1 MGFEEQG
8 RFRVKIQRDFTAW
21 VSVVTTAEGRV
32 APGNPTEVMG
42 SVSSHCRPYTC
53 LLIPLLKA
61 GGARVSDQRLEEL
74 LNAIEVHCSWYPNS
88 GTLDLKTWVKV
99 GTELRGLYHKGVSLP
114 VTIWATW
121 RLIRS
126 VLELLQTDE
135 EDEGEE
141 EIQESEEKEEG
152 SLEAPTIIPKALY
165 PSLENCHAS
174 SGPLLDLP
182 PLPTLRMC
190 ERDRPAQQEKKTA
203 FLSTKRAPPPPSG
216 GSQEPLSALEKCIRQ
231 ALLEGDLDALAFQ
244 VRMGPAARESLHE
257 PFPFKLLKEIKQAVT
272 QYGPT
277 CPYTMGLIQGVA
289 VAYQLIPRDWNN
301 LAKTCLSSLQF
312 FQFKT
317 WWDDG
322 AETQAR
328 RNKAHNINIV
338 KDQLLGSG
346 HWESTQDQLGMNGQA
361 VDQVQRI
368 CLMAWEKIE
377 TEGKAP
383 MSFQNIL
390 QGPQEPYS
398 EFVARLQD
406 AINKQ
411 VANLQAAKIILRIVA
426 YDNANADCKKA
437 IGTMEGKTDTM
448 GYIRLCQVV
457 GTEQFKAATL
467 AQALSRFK
475 IGQNKFPGTWYNCRK
490 SGHTRKGCRKKN
502 GNSSHLPS
510 ATTVTGP
517 KPPGLCPKCQ
527 KGNHWASECRSVFH
541 KNGTPL
547 QKGGRQGRPQ
557 APTAAGGC

>member
-1 MGFEEQG
+1 M
-8 RFRVKIQRDFTAW
+8 
-21 VSVVTTAEGRV
+21 TTAEGRV
-32 APGNPTEVMG
+32 TPGNSTKVMG
-42 SVSSHCRPYTC
+42 NVNSQYRPYTC
-53 LLIPLLKA
+53 LLKPLLKA

-74 LNAIEVHCSWYPNS
+74 LKAIEVHCSWYPNL

-99 GTELRGLYHKGVSLP
+99 GTELRRVYHKGVSLP
-114 VTIWATW
+114 VTIWGTW
-121 RLIRS
+121 QLIRS

-152 SLEAPTIIPKALY
+152 SLEAPTMIRKVLY
-165 PSLENCHAS
+165 PLEDCPPS

-182 PLPTLRMC
+182 PLPTIRMC
-190 ERDRPAQQEKKTA
+190 ERDPPAQQEKKT
-203 FLSTKRAPPPPSG
+203 FLSAKRAPPPPSG
-216 GSQEPLSALEKCIRQ
+216 GSHVPLSAMEKCIRQ
-231 ALLEGDLDALAFQ
+231 ALLEGDLDALAF
-244 VRMGPAARESLHE
+244 VVHMAPAAGIIARESLHE
-257 PFPFKLLKEIKQAVT
+257 PFSFKLLKEIKQAVT

-277 CPYTMGLIQGVA
+277 SPYTMGLIQGVA
-289 VAYQLIPRDWNN
+289 VAYQLIPRDWNT
-301 LAKTCLSSLQF
+301 LARTCLSSSQF
-312 FQFKT
+312 FQFKS
-317 WWDDG
+317 WWIDG
-322 AETQAR
+322 AETQAS
-328 RNKAHNINIV
+328 RNRAHNINIV

-346 HWESTQDQLGMNGQA
+346 RWGSTQDQLGMNDEA
-361 VDQVQRI
+361 VDQLQRI
-368 CLMAWEKIE
+368 CLMAWKKIE

-411 VANLQAAKIILRIVA
+411 VTNSEAAKIMLRIVA
-426 YDNANADCKKA
+426 YDNANVDCKKA

-457 GTEQFKAATL
+457 GTEQFKAAML
-467 AQALSRFK
+467 AQALARFK
-475 IGQNKFPGTWYNCRK
+475 IGQNEFPGTCCNCRK
-490 SGHTRKGCRKKN
+490 SGHTRKECRKKN
-502 GNSSHLPS
+502 RNSSHLPN

-547 QKGGRQGRPQ
+547 QKNGRLGQLQ
-557 APTAAGGC
+557 TPTTAGLC

>member
-1 MGFEEQG
+1 M
-8 RFRVKIQRDFTAW
+8 
-21 VSVVTTAEGRV
+21 TTAEGSV
-32 APGNPTEVMG
+32 TPGNSAEVMG
-42 SVSSHCRPYTC
+42 NVNSQYRPYAC
-53 LLIPLLKA
+53 LLKPLLKA

-74 LNAIEVHCSWYPNS
+74 LKAIEVHCSWYPNL

-99 GTELRGLYHKGVSLP
+99 GTELRGLYPKGVSLP
-114 VTIWATW
+114 VTIWGTW

-152 SLEAPTIIPKALY
+152 SLEAPTVTPKVLH
-165 PSLENCHAS
+165 PS

-182 PLPTLRMC
+182 PLPTVRMC
-190 ERDRPAQQEKKTA
+190 ERDPPAQQEKKTP
-203 FLSTKRAPPPPSG
+203 FLSPRRVPPPPSG
-216 GSQEPLSALEKCIRQ
+216 GPHEPLSAMEKCVRQ

-244 VRMGPAARESLHE
+244 VHMQPLHE
-257 PFPFKLLKEIKQAVT
+257 PFSFKLLKEIKQAVT

-277 CPYTMGLIQGVA
+277 SPYTMGLIQDMAIV
-289 VAYQLIPRDWNN
+289 YQLIPRDWNA
-301 LAKTCLSSLQF
+301 LARACLSSSQF

-317 WWDDG
+317 WWIDG

-328 RNKAHNINIV
+328 CNQAYNINIV

-346 HWESTQDQLGMNGQA
+346 HWGSTQDQLGMNVLA
-361 VDQVQRI
+361 VDQLQRI
-368 CLMAWEKIE
+368 CLKAWEKIE

-411 VANLQAAKIILRIVA
+411 VTNLEAAEILLRIVA
-426 YDNANADCKKA
+426 YENANVDCKKA

-448 GYIRLCQVV
+448 GYVRLCQVV
-457 GTEQFKAATL
+457 GTEQFKAAAL
-467 AQALSRFK
+467 AEALTRFK
-475 IGQNKFPGTWYNCRK
+475 LGQNKFPGTCYNCGK
-490 SGHTRKGCRKKN
+490 PGHTRK
-502 GNSSHLPS
+502 
-510 ATTVTGP
+510 
-517 KPPGLCPKCQ
+517 
-527 KGNHWASECRSVFH
+527 ECR
-541 KNGTPL
+541 
-547 QKGGRQGRPQ
+547 R
-557 APTAAGGC
+557 

>member
-1 MGFEEQG
+1 M
-8 RFRVKIQRDFTAW
+8 
-21 VSVVTTAEGRV
+21 TTAEGRV
-32 APGNPTEVMG
+32 TPGNSTKVMG
-42 SVSSHCRPYTC
+42 NVNSQYRPYTC
-53 LLIPLLKA
+53 LLKPLLKA
-61 GGARVSDQRLEEL
+61 GGARLSDQRLEEL
-74 LNAIEVHCSWYPNS
+74 LKAIEAHCSWNPNL

-114 VTIWATW
+114 VTIWGTW
-121 RLIRS
+121 QLIRS

-152 SLEAPTIIPKALY
+152 SLEAPPLIPKVLY
-165 PSLENCHAS
+165 PVEDCHPS

-182 PLPTLRMC
+182 PLPTIRMC
-190 ERDRPAQQEKKTA
+190 ERDPPAQQEKKTP
-203 FLSTKRAPPPPSG
+203 FLSAKRAPPPLSG
-216 GSQEPLSALEKCIRQ
+216 GSHEPLSALEKCVRQ
-231 ALLEGDLDALAFQ
+231 ALSEGDLDALAFQ
-244 VRMGPAARESLHE
+244 VHMAPAVGNIARESLHE
-257 PFPFKLLKEIKQAVT
+257 PFSSKFFKELKHAVT

-277 CPYTMGLIQGVA
+277 APYTMGLIQGVA
-289 VAYQLIPRDWNN
+289 VAYQLIPRDWNT
-301 LAKTCLSSLQF
+301 LAKTCLSSSQF

-317 WWDDG
+317 WWLDG

-328 RNKAHNINIV
+328 HNRAHNINIV
-338 KDQLLGSG
+338 EDQLLGSG
-346 HWESTQDQLGMNGQA
+346 HWGSTQDQLGMNEQA
-361 VDQVQRI
+361 VYQLRRI

-383 MSFQNIL
+383 MSFKNIL

-411 VANLQAAKIILRIVA
+411 VTNLEAAEMILRIVA
-426 YDNANADCKKA
+426 YDNANVDCKKA

-457 GTEQFKAATL
+457 GTEQFKAAVI
-467 AQALSRFK
+467 AEALTRFK
-475 IGQNKFPGTWYNCRK
+475 IGQNKFPGTCYNCRK
-490 SGHTRKGCRKKN
+490 SGHTRKECRKKN
-502 GNSSHLPS
+502 RNSSHLPND
-510 ATTVTGP
+510 TTVTGP

-547 QKGGRQGRPQ
+547 Q
-557 APTAAGGC
+557 